1 MRRIV
6 GTLTGNFDAAT
17 PGKNLPGVG
26 MRGVVNAGVGQAIY
40 GRETGSFGRAWVFS
54 LAGDLAA
61 VHFWFYARI

>member
-1 MRRIV
+1 MRQIV
-6 GTLTGNFDAAT
+6 GPLTGNFDAAT
-17 PGKNLPGVG
+17 LGKNLPGVG

-40 GRETGSFGRAWVFS
+40 GREAGSFSRTWVFS